1 MGKPNPDASPCVV
14 SGTTRVVSVVLA
26 MLLAVTMVPAAGLPQ
41 AFADEPAGR
50 PATSGGDVAL
60 EGASGSSVDG
70 APIAD
75 GTEFAAEGIHYE
87 VADGAATLVG
97 FEDGASLE
105 GALVVPETVTDGTGT
120 ATVKAVE
127 VADGQVAEGVTSLT
141 LPQAVE
147 NVKTEGLAAALPAL
161 ASIEVAAGAAGSEG
175 GAAGKA
181 AYSSVAGM
189 LFRSAAGQASSDGE
203 AFAEDALELV
213 WAPPAMVVARIPLEC
228 KAIAAGAFVDA
239 ASLETV
245 MSFGKME
252 SIASAELD
260 GEGNVTKPG
269 AFADEQIARLTIV
282 VPGTNYAVTG
292 EGAERVSGSV
302 ALSEK
307 TDMLEKRKAWFHHG
321 FDTSQI
327 IMGAPFGE
335 IEGVNAV
342 SDEGVMEDRS
352 LVTPLE
358 NGKSHLELTPEE
370 EAEKAARRG
379 EDPEAGLSF
388 SYQASMDL
396 SVRWAGDRSATPAHV
411 EIPAYAKVDGVTY
424 QVTQIEPNAF
434 ESAVFLASAAIPEGV
449 TAIGESAFAGCT
461 NLKSVQLPSTLKTI
475 DYAAFKGCA
484 ALESVDIPDSVRW
497 IGGEAFEGCEGLEML
512 PAVNGGFGG
521 SQLVNQGEADDLAGE
536 GEFVEAYRAGE
547 QFSGIYYTYEEDHL
561 PAGYTNMSSMSA
573 DERTLFLHRD
583 GRNFVREPLSLA
595 ELAGMSYPEDH
606 SYRHGEIWW
615 VESRPLSNATL
626 WFDPSEL
633 GVFYLGHV
641 SDAKDVSNI
650 FRYVVDAGLTDGDV
664 RTRVRIMNGVGCFD
678 NSAYVNE
685 DAQPTFET
693 LGNWEAV
700 KIAPG
705 ETPLGLRSEGVA
717 LPAGKTIAQI
727 VVPVLLN
734 SYDIAYDDVT
744 TSASPGGTLRV
755 GKYTVED
762 SNHRLTDPGER
773 PGYRFQGWTG
783 PGYSSVTPT
792 ANVDLRTAVAALG
805 EGETEL
811 KFEGHWEK
819 TSTATFNTGTGQHF
833 DNVSYYKGDAPALP
847 ATAQRTG
854 FWFAGWY
861 PSTGTGY
868 WADKQDGHTL
878 YNGNMPADAYGDVT
892 FNAVWTPKTYTVR
905 YDTEASKDKDGNRVV
920 NQPQNK
926 TFVHPTAAN
935 SINQATGLTF
945 GIGADGTV
953 AADLNVVDNHYFDLT
968 NVRQSWCTDYALD
981 VPERKLGAYPFV
993 GWCKIDDLV
1002 IGTVP
1007 GPSEGG
1013 NQRYWT
1019 ELREKDADGNFTDTH
1034 YFFAIFGEGWSDF
1047 SKDQCA
1053 TPYTVYGVWG
1063 STSEA
1068 TISLKATQPSR
1079 LDNLGDQVV
1088 TAAGSGAGDELGNA
1102 TRGTEQIRFRENHGF
1117 IGQAEASADS
1127 AAEGLHTGTPE
1138 RRGEGYELDADMN
1151 LKAPVRYGFEFL
1163 GWGAPSG
1170 AAGSG
1175 LAANEDGASVASTT
1189 DVADVDGKLYI
1200 AYDEDAARAGGTTGF
1215 TLTGAGAALVNSDN
1229 DAGTHVYTGS
1239 PSYDAATRTD
1249 AWSAYWA
1256 TRAVDVTMRIPS
1268 HAVKD
1273 VDFAGESTKAGHPQ
1287 DADHPYN
1294 TKADYTFTW
1303 TDEHGATQTWEYA
1316 WREGTS
1322 GETGGGATAGWY
1334 ITDKRWD
1341 YFDVLEYPAF
1351 DTQRDRY
1358 TYDGWYEMIK
1368 SSMTDS
1374 TDKALADLEA
1384 AGSPAMRTPIATYE
1398 NLVQPNTR
1406 VRVTGLAEPQGGLTI
1421 DENYFLTGVGKDD
1434 KGRTARTLWLW
1445 TSPIRI
1451 NVASPVGVYLCTTNS
1466 YGQAVEPYVVGNDR
1480 RTQLE
1485 AQAEFQVATGSHD
1498 LQLVGVTAEDVTSFG
1513 YELDADGN
1521 VVRTDD
1527 GANAPVVDVESVES
1541 GEATPGMADKILNPK
1556 FGDAVGSKDAAVKY
1570 GDETS
1575 RMFWVSPVPT
1585 ATADQTG
1592 VVYGSTNSTA
1602 ADEAA
1607 KVPGSGSFGTDEGAL
1622 VPDVE
1627 KRRYFGFGY
1636 KAGGSGDSDNRIEDE
1651 LDSSASSG
1659 KEYALGDFVLRRHDN
1674 YESGEKDGLALVKH
1688 DDASGAS
1695 TYRFYYGL
1703 DMRRCDFDLTG
1714 LQDIIDNSRGTLEY
1728 NSTFDQ
1734 PLLRVKFTF
1743 AAARNPGISYY
1754 AARGADEAAGAG
1766 VDAGAMGLPDDV
1778 VITVGSA
1785 S

>member
-1 MGKPNPDASPCVV
+1 MNFPDLTKIGYEFLGWTAPGVDSPVK
-14 SGTTRVVSVVLA
+14 GLT
-26 MLLAVTMVPAAGLPQ
+26 LAV
-41 AFADEPAGR
+41 
-50 PATSGGDVAL
+50 
-60 EGASGSSVDG
+60 SSFVN
-70 APIAD
+70 
-75 GTEFAAEGIHYE
+75 E
-87 VADGAATLVG
+87 
-97 FEDGASLE
+97 
-105 GALVVPETVTDGTGT
+105 GTG
-120 ATVKAVE
+120 
-127 VADGQVAEGVTSLT
+127 
-141 LPQAVE
+141 
-147 NVKTEGLAAALPAL
+147 
-161 ASIEVAAGAAGSEG
+161 I
-175 GAAGKA
+175 
-181 AYSSVAGM
+181 
-189 LFRSAAGQASSDGE
+189 
-203 AFAEDALELV
+203 
-213 WAPPAMVVARIPLEC
+213 
-228 KAIAAGAFVDA
+228 
-239 ASLETV
+239 
-245 MSFGKME
+245 
-252 SIASAELD
+252 
-260 GEGNVTKPG
+260 
-269 AFADEQIARLTIV
+269 
-282 VPGTNYAVTG
+282 
-292 EGAERVSGSV
+292 
-302 ALSEK
+302 
-307 TDMLEKRKAWFHHG
+307 
-321 FDTSQI
+321 
-327 IMGAPFGE
+327 
-335 IEGVNAV
+335 
-342 SDEGVMEDRS
+342 
-352 LVTPLE
+352 
-358 NGKSHLELTPEE
+358 
-370 EAEKAARRG
+370 
-379 EDPEAGLSF
+379 
-388 SYQASMDL
+388 
-396 SVRWAGDRSATPAHV
+396 
-411 EIPAYAKVDGVTY
+411 
-424 QVTQIEPNAF
+424 
-434 ESAVFLASAAIPEGV
+434 
-449 TAIGESAFAGCT
+449 
-461 NLKSVQLPSTLKTI
+461 QL
-475 DYAAFKGCA
+475 
-484 ALESVDIPDSVRW
+484 
-497 IGGEAFEGCEGLEML
+497 
-512 PAVNGGFGG
+512 
-521 SQLVNQGEADDLAGE
+521 
-536 GEFVEAYRAGE
+536 
-547 QFSGIYYTYEEDHL
+547 
-561 PAGYTNMSSMSA
+561 
-573 DERTLFLHRD
+573 
-583 GRNFVREPLSLA
+583 
-595 ELAGMSYPEDH
+595 
-606 SYRHGEIWW
+606 
-615 VESRPLSNATL
+615 
-626 WFDPSEL
+626 
-633 GVFYLGHV
+633 
-641 SDAKDVSNI
+641 
-650 FRYVVDAGLTDGDV
+650 
-664 RTRVRIMNGVGCFD
+664 
-678 NSAYVNE
+678 
-685 DAQPTFET
+685 
-693 LGNWEAV
+693 
-700 KIAPG
+700 
-705 ETPLGLRSEGVA
+705 
-717 LPAGKTIAQI
+717 
-727 VVPVLLN
+727 
-734 SYDIAYDDVT
+734 
-744 TSASPGGTLRV
+744 
-755 GKYTVED
+755 
-762 SNHRLTDPGER
+762 
-773 PGYRFQGWTG
+773 
-783 PGYSSVTPT
+783 T
-792 ANVDLRTAVAALG
+792 ANWKALDYTARFV
-805 EGETEL
+805 
-811 KFEGHWEK
+811 
-819 TSTATFNTGTGQHF
+819 SGTGQHF
-833 DNVSYYKGDAPALP
+833 DNVTYHKDDAIDLP
-847 ATAQRTG
+847 IPQRTG

-993 GWCKIDDLV
+993 GWCKIDDLA

-1019 ELREKDADGNFTDTH
+1019 ELREKDTDGNFTDTH

-1175 LAANEDGASVASTT
+1175 LAANEDGASVANTT

-1256 TRAVDVTMRIPS
+1256 TRAVDVTLRIPS

-1273 VDFAGESTKAGHPQ
+1273 VDFTGESTKAGHPQ
-1287 DADHPYN
+1287 GADHPYN

-1303 TDEHGATQTWEYA
+1303 TDDSGATQTWEYA

-1421 DENYFLTGVGKDD
+1421 DESYFLTGVGKDD

-1592 VVYGSTNSTA
+1592 VVYGSANSTA

-1766 VDAGAMGLPDDV
+1766 VDAGAAGLSDDV